1 MFTEYFYFMLNRK
14 WIARY
19 GVTRKGIRQR
29 RWIFVV
35 QRYFAWTHCY
45 RNANLFRLENLC
57 CLGFPTGNARPGQK
71 GESFC
76 PGSANRDKRISFVPF
91 GVTNRDKRP
100 SFVPVGR
107 PGTKGH
113 PLLFRSGVPGW
124 ETGTTSVSQPSQI
137 SVSVV
142 VHLITIKC
150 AFFKYM
156 LNL

>member
-57 CLGFPTGNARPGQK
+57 CPGFPTGNARPGQNGVVLLSRVWQQGQK
-71 GESFC
+71 VLPAPRGWLILLSRFWDKMSPFFFLFSF
-76 PGSANRDKRISFVPF
+76 
-91 GVTNRDKRP
+91 
-100 SFVPVGR
+100 
-107 PGTKGH
+107 
-113 PLLFRSGVPGW
+113 
-124 ETGTTSVSQPSQI
+124 SQFFFYFNY
-137 SVSVV
+137 
-142 VHLITIKC
+142 TF
-150 AFFKYM
+150 AFQ
-156 LNL
+156 LNLFIGIQCVWSPLIYIYSYLYNICPR